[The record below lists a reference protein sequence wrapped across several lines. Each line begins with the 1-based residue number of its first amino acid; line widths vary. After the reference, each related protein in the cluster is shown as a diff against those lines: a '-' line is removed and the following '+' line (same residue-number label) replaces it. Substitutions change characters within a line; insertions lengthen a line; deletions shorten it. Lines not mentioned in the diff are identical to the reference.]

1 MPPLW
6 RLRGTA
12 SNAAAILE
20 IFSRLRKGT
29 DSRKYWTHSVT
40 ALLKP
45 TTSLVIVELCGE
57 DLARWNKQS
66 ADIVNSGF
74 V

>member
-1 MPPLW
+1 MLDAF
-6 RLRGTA
+6 G
-12 SNAAAILE
+12 N
-20 IFSRLRKGT
+20 
-29 DSRKYWTHSVT
+29 

-45 TTSLVIVELCGE
+45 TTSLVVAELSGE
-57 DLARWNKQS
+57 DPLRWNKES

>member
-12 SNAAAILE
+12 SNAAATLE

-29 DSRKYWTHSVT
+29 DCPKSWTHSVT

-57 DLARWNKQS
+57 DPARWNKQS

>member
-45 TTSLVIVELCGE
+45 TTSLVVAELSGE
-57 DLARWNKQS
+57 DPPRWNKES